1 MKQQWNK
8 EPQNLPDR
16 ECVEYFREKPVFDRL
31 LRGFREKYLSYGSFS
46 GTVILRSLKREE
58 IEILEGFFGK
68 SFHGK
73 KSASISAAAFAK
85 ALKSSRFGRT
95 EPKELLEQYFLEE
108 MTGKREQRQ
117 QEEKRWR
124 DLLAQMRECCA
135 GTLAEAWVLEL
146 QAGEESQKEA
156 ECPGREESQ
165 KEAEYLERAE
175 AQKEKECL
183 ERAES
188 QKEKERLERD
198 ESPEGTG
205 ASESPRKNSTE
216 MTNKTVWNTYLK
228 KRYREAGESMEEVQ
242 RLLTLAVKIIN
253 SFPYRQGTQEYLA
266 VFAAMITGNPHAF
279 DEGSREGQLLYLLIQ
294 WDAAQRHIRMEDS
307 RLFSSL
313 QKQRLYLMAG
323 ILRDD
328 TSNYAMLF
336 GIRAWKKD
344 GSLHEGME
352 GFFREADMVQV
363 PLRVIAG
370 WGRVECPEGT
380 VYIVENPSVYAMLC
394 GKWRHRRAVM
404 CMNGQPR
411 LSSLLVLDLLAEAG
425 VKVYYAGDFDPEGLL
440 IAQKLR
446 QYYPGE
452 FCYWEMSPEVYEE
465 SLSEEAI
472 SEKRMK
478 MLENLTDEELRKIAE
493 VMKQTGKAGYQENVW
508 ERYDMKQ
515 KSPGECVLACWGEG
529 QYEKKEQKSFGSGM
543 ITRRDF

>member
-46 GTVILRSLKREE
+46 GTVILRSLKKEE

-73 KSASISAAAFAK
+73 KSASISAAAFTK
-85 ALKSSRFGRT
+85 ALKSSRFGST
-95 EPKELLEQYFLEE
+95 EPKELLEQYFQEE

-124 DLLAQMRECCA
+124 DLLAQMREFCA
-135 GTLAEAWVLEL
+135 GTPAEEWVLEL
-146 QAGEESQKEA
+146 QAGEESQKET
-156 ECPGREESQ
+156 ECSGREES
-165 KEAEYLERAE
+165 
-175 AQKEKECL
+175 QKEKECL
-183 ERAES
+183 EREES
-188 QKEKERLERD
+188 QKEAVCPGREEFQKDTKRPEREEFQNEEGPEREESQKEERS
-198 ESPEGTG
+198 EREVSPERTG
-205 ASESPRKNSTE
+205 ASESPRKNSTD
-216 MTNKTVWNTYLK
+216 MTNKIVWNTYLK
-228 KRYREAGESMEEVQ
+228 KRYREAGESMEEIQ
-242 RLLTLAVKIIN
+242 KLLTLAVKIIN
-253 SFPYRQGTQEYLA
+253 SLPYRQGTQEYLA

-294 WDAAQRHIRMEDS
+294 WDAARRHIRMEGS
-307 RLFSSL
+307 RLFPSL

-344 GSLHEGME
+344 GSLHAGME

-478 MLENLTDEELRKIAE
+478 MLENLTDEEMRKIAE
-493 VMKQTGKAGYQENVW
+493 AMKQTGKAGYQENVW

-515 KSPGECVLACWGEG
+515 KSPGECVFC
-529 QYEKKEQKSFGSGM
+529 S
-543 ITRRDF
+543 